1 MYWFA
6 HSGPLSF
13 LPLAAVD
20 FGVSAQLDR
29 TVGRRN
35 TFIGTPYWM
44 APEVIACDENPDAT
58 YDYRVRCRQPCL
70 VGSASPGHG
79 FCPHVPLPAPAR
91 TAWTPA
97 VGLICRDNILR
108 LCVCVCGP
116 FLHQLCSKSGAA
128 FKVGGVTLRLRNFF
142 VPSQFSASALFTVLF
157 NLKSI
162 RYLLFQKYCQIT

>member
-70 VGSASPGHG
+70 VGSAGPGHG

-97 VGLICRDNILR
+97 VGHICQDSILR
-108 LCVCVCGP
+108 LCVCVW
-116 FLHQLCSKSGAA
+116 SI
-128 FKVGGVTLRLRNFF
+128 
-142 VPSQFSASALFTVLF
+142 SASALF
-157 NLKSI
+157 
-162 RYLLFQKYCQIT
+162 